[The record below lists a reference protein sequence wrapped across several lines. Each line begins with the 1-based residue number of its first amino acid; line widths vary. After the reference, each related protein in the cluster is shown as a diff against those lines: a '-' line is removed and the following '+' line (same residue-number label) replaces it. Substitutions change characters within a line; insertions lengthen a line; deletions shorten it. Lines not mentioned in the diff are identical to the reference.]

1 MFFVKLA
8 FWLGVVVLLLPS
20 EEQQQARFYTTATT
34 AVERVTTFCDRN
46 ARTCAMGGEAW
57 SAFLRKAE
65 FAARLA
71 GDMISTGTRQSGFEA
86 FQPQASTQ
94 KTGGT
99 LTPMDM
105 QPAWRSPGNGV
116 GS

>member
-8 FWLGVVVLLLPS
+8 FWLAVVVMLLPS
-20 EEQQQARFYTTATT
+20 DQQQQARFYTTATT
-34 AVERVTTFCDRN
+34 AVERVSTFCDRN
-46 ARTCAMGGEAW
+46 ARTCAMGAEAW

-71 GDMISTGTRQSGFEA
+71 GDLISTGARQGGFEA
-86 FQPQASTQ
+86 FQPEASTQ
-94 KTGGT
+94 KMGGT

-105 QPAWRSPGNGV
+105 QPAWRGPRGGV
-116 GS
+116 GT